1 MRSPDICGCVVSVD
15 DLDLA
20 LEVREQVAL
29 YEVRIDLI
37 GPEWPHVAAA
47 LSRPWI
53 ACNRT
58 SSQGG
63 RYDGCE
69 GERLDVLRH
78 AVALGAAMVDIELN
92 APDAEPFVR
101 EMRGRARMLVSHH
114 DFEGTAEEE
123 ELLETVRREQELG
136 ADICK
141 VVTTARRAEDMATV
155 LRLAARCRPAQV
167 VAFAMGPAG
176 MASRVLAPL
185 AGSPFTYASLARG
198 SESAPGQLTVQCL
211 RAIYDAIGAG

>member
-1 MRSPDICGCVVSVD
+1 MLLPDICGCIVSVD
-15 DLDLA
+15 DLTLA
-20 LEVREQVAL
+20 LEVREEVAL

-37 GPEWPHVAAA
+37 GPEWTRVAAA

-53 ACNRT
+53 ACNRI

-63 RYDGCE
+63 RYDGDE
-69 GERLDVLRH
+69 GERHDILRQ
-78 AVALGAAMVDIELN
+78 AVALGATMVDIEVT
-92 APDAEPFVR
+92 APDVGLFIR
-101 EMRGRARMLVSHH
+101 EMRGRARMLVSYH
-114 DFEGTAEEE
+114 DFERTAEEQ
-123 ELLETVRREQELG
+123 ELVETVRRQQELG

-141 VVTTARRAEDMATV
+141 VVTTARSAEDVATV
-155 LRLAARCRPAQV
+155 LRVASRCRPAQV
-167 VAFAMGPAG
+167 VAFAMGPDG

-198 SESAPGQLTVQCL
+198 SESAPGQLTVRSL